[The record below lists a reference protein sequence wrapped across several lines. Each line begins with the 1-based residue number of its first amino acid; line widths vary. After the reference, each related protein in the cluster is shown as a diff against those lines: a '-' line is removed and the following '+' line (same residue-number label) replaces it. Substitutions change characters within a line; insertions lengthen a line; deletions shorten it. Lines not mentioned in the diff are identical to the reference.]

1 MYVKKNTYICTEL
14 KSNTMGIFRKKKE
27 NDAYHLREEL
37 NIQKIVIEDLKAQ
50 HKVEMKRIVMK
61 SVRDV
66 GVWVER
72 YKAMEELENHW
83 RETSM
88 KLQATIDA
96 SNNIKNQN
104 EFLALVRAV
113 KYIAN
118 FKLPE

>member
-1 MYVKKNTYICTEL
+1 
-14 KSNTMGIFRKKKE
+14 MGIFRKKKE